1 MGEGSGVRQCLTSR
15 RKITGFRLHNLPYY
29 VIINV
34 NMRELVK
41 ISGFVL
47 IFVGTVGL
55 LLNEFV
61 LDAPSSCT
69 ITFAVVNFV
78 GLVSLAFAHFAMRD

>member
-1 MGEGSGVRQCLTSR
+1 MRQRLTNR
-15 RKITGFRLHNLPYY
+15 RKIMGFRLHYLPYH

-34 NMRELVK
+34 KMREIVK

-69 ITFAVVNFV
+69 ISLAVVNFV
-78 GLVSLAFAHFAMRD
+78 GLASLAFAHFAMRD

>member
-1 MGEGSGVRQCLTSR
+1 
-15 RKITGFRLHNLPYY
+15 
-29 VIINV
+29 
-34 NMRELVK
+34 MREFVK

-61 LDAPSSCT
+61 WGAGSSCT
-69 ITFAVVNFV
+69 ISFAVVNFV
-78 GLVSLAFAHFAMRD
+78 GLASLAFAHFAMRD